1 MTRAYA
7 ELCAELCAE
16 SCAGRGR
23 SGAVDGVV
31 SIKIKWHD
39 RSPIYRQL
47 ADRLRSLLVEGVFRD
62 GDALP
67 SVRQIASQQQINP
80 LTVSK
85 ALQILVDD
93 DLVEKRRGLGM
104 YVSEGAGKQL
114 LNSERQLFL
123 NQELPAFRER
133 AARLGFSLEQLLQ
146 E

>member
-7 ELCAELCAE
+7 KSYAELSAE
-16 SCAGRGR
+16 SCAGRGH

>member
-1 MTRAYA
+1 M
-7 ELCAELCAE
+7 
-16 SCAGRGR
+16 
-23 SGAVDGVV
+23 

>member
-1 MTRAYA
+1 MTRAY
-7 ELCAELCAE
+7 AE

-67 SVRQIASQQQINP
+67 SVRQIASQLQINP